1 MFLSIQMNTKS
12 DNKKTKIEGLPGIHP
27 EDFPGVTIKVSAWGT
42 LIDRGWFDV
51 RTKTIHLPKGA
62 SKSFAQHEYGH
73 YLQSLSFTP
82 EEYKAIERASLG
94 NTVKNFLGRGKLHDT
109 FWTETDANR
118 RSAEFFGPD
127 APINWKTNGNYNWP
141 R

>member
-1 MFLSIQMNTKS
+1 MNNKS
-12 DNKKTKIEGLPGIHP
+12 ENKKTIIPGLAGIHP
-27 EDFPGVTIKVSAWGT
+27 EDFPGVRIKLSAWAT

-73 YLQSLSFTP
+73 YLQSLNFKP
-82 EEYKAIERASLG
+82 KEYKAIEKASLG
-94 NTVKNFLGRGKLHDT
+94 NTVKNFLGRGEVHDT

-118 RSAEFFGPD
+118 RSAAFSDLKHP
-127 APINWKTNGNYNWP
+127 
-141 R
+141 